1 MVLLSRESMSTPFL
15 GPSSEGPFFVF
26 NFRRRE
32 NNTISSFEPMN
43 NLVAIVGR
51 PNVGKSTMFNR
62 LTETKD
68 AIIDPTSGT
77 TRDRKYGRAE
87 WIGRQFTVIDT
98 GGWIT
103 KSDDAFESAI
113 RAQVQI
119 SIEEAAVIVFMVDSQ
134 TGLTDLDEDIARLL
148 RKSGKEVVLAC
159 NKVDTASHD
168 IFTAE
173 FYKLGLESAVHPVSS
188 SSGYGTGDF
197 LDALVALLP
206 VEPVTEDTGV
216 PKFAVVGKP
225 NVGKST
231 LINTLVGNERN
242 IVTDIAGTTRDS
254 VHTDFNLYGFDFE
267 LIDTAGLRRKKQI
280 EDQLE
285 FYSTVRTIR
294 SIEQSDVCLLLLDA
308 QNGMERQDQ
317 AIFWQVV
324 SSYRGVV
331 ILVNKWDLVEK
342 DTHTM
347 KEFENAVR
355 ERISPF
361 TDVPIIFTSNLTK
374 QRILKAFE
382 VAMEVFENRKRKIS
396 PSQLNDFLLP
406 IMKNQPPPMYK
417 GKMVRIKYVTQ
428 IQSQTPTFAFY
439 CNLPQYVKDP
449 YKRFLE
455 NHIRSEYDLSGVTI
469 RLFFR
474 EK

>member
-1 MVLLSRESMSTPFL
+1 
-15 GPSSEGPFFVF
+15 
-26 NFRRRE
+26 
-32 NNTISSFEPMN
+32 
-43 NLVAIVGR
+43 
-51 PNVGKSTMFNR
+51 
-62 LTETKD
+62 
-68 AIIDPTSGT
+68 
-77 TRDRKYGRAE
+77 
-87 WIGRQFTVIDT
+87 
-98 GGWIT
+98 
-103 KSDDAFESAI
+103 
-113 RAQVQI
+113 
-119 SIEEAAVIVFMVDSQ
+119 
-134 TGLTDLDEDIARLL
+134 
-148 RKSGKEVVLAC
+148 
-159 NKVDTASHD
+159 
-168 IFTAE
+168 
-173 FYKLGLESAVHPVSS
+173 
-188 SSGYGTGDF
+188 
-197 LDALVALLP
+197 
-206 VEPVTEDTGV
+206 
-216 PKFAVVGKP
+216 VVGKP

-231 LINTLVGNERN
+231 LINTLLGNNRN

-324 SSYRGVV
+324 NSYRGVV

-342 DTHTM
+342 DTSTM
-347 KEFENAVR
+347 KEFESAVR
-355 ERISPF
+355 EKIAPF
-361 TDVPIIFTSNLTK
+361 TDVPIVFTSNLTK
-374 QRILKAFE
+374 QRVLKAFE

-396 PSQLNDFLLP
+396 TSQLNDFLLP

-439 CNLPQYVKDP
+439 CNLPQYVKEP

-455 NHIRSEYDLSGVTI
+455 NHIRSEWNLTGVTI

>member
-1 MVLLSRESMSTPFL
+1 
-15 GPSSEGPFFVF
+15 
-26 NFRRRE
+26 
-32 NNTISSFEPMN
+32 MN

-62 LTETKD
+62 LTETMD

-77 TRDRKYGRAE
+77 TRDRKYGKAE
-87 WIGRQFTVIDT
+87 WTGKSFTVIDT

-103 KSDDAFESAI
+103 KSDDTFEAAI

-119 SIEEAAVIVFMVDSQ
+119 SIEEAAVVLFMVDGQ
-134 TGLTDLDEDIARLL
+134 TGVTDLDEDIARML
-148 RKSGKEVVLAC
+148 RKANKPVLMAC
-159 NKVDTASHD
+159 NKVDTAAHD
-168 IFTAE
+168 VLTAD
-173 FYKLGLESAVHPVSS
+173 FYRLGLDTQVHAVSA

-197 LDALVALLP
+197 LDELVSLLP
-206 VEPVTEDTGV
+206 AEEEGIEVKIPR
-216 PKFAVVGKP
+216 FSVVGRP

-231 LINTLVGNERN
+231 LINTLLGKERN

-254 VHTDFNLYGFDFE
+254 VHTNYNLYGFDFE

-294 SIEQSDVCLLLLDA
+294 SIEQSDVCLLLIDA
-308 QNGMERQDQ
+308 QTGMERQDQ

-324 SSYRGVV
+324 NSYRGVV
-331 ILVNKWDLVEK
+331 ILVNKWDLIEK
-342 DTHTM
+342 DHMTM
-347 KEFENAVR
+347 KKVEESIR
-355 ERISPF
+355 ERTAPF
-361 TDVPIIFTSNLTK
+361 TDVPILFTSNLTK

-382 VAMEVFENRKRKIS
+382 VAMEVYDNRKRKIS
-396 PSQLNDFLLP
+396 TSQLNDFLLP
-406 IMKNQPPPMYK
+406 IIQNQPPPMYK

-428 IQSQTPTFAFY
+428 IKSQTPTFAFY

-455 NHIRSEYDLSGVTI
+455 NHIRSEYELSGVTI

>member
-1 MVLLSRESMSTPFL
+1 M
-15 GPSSEGPFFVF
+15 
-26 NFRRRE
+26 
-32 NNTISSFEPMN
+32 
-43 NLVAIVGR
+43 
-51 PNVGKSTMFNR
+51 
-62 LTETKD
+62 
-68 AIIDPTSGT
+68 
-77 TRDRKYGRAE
+77 
-87 WIGRQFTVIDT
+87 
-98 GGWIT
+98 
-103 KSDDAFESAI
+103 
-113 RAQVQI
+113 
-119 SIEEAAVIVFMVDSQ
+119 FMVDSQ

-173 FYKLGLESAVHPVSS
+173 FYKLGLDSAVHPVSS

-231 LINTLVGNERN
+231 LINTLVGTERN

-331 ILVNKWDLVEK
+331 ILVNKWDLIEK

-347 KEFENAVR
+347 KEFENTVR

-396 PSQLNDFLLP
+396 TSQLNDFLLP

-439 CNLPQYVKDP
+439 CNLPCLLYTSDAAD
-449 YKRFLE
+449 E
-455 NHIRSEYDLSGVTI
+455 
-469 RLFFR
+469 
-474 EK
+474 

>member
-1 MVLLSRESMSTPFL
+1 
-15 GPSSEGPFFVF
+15 
-26 NFRRRE
+26 
-32 NNTISSFEPMN
+32 
-43 NLVAIVGR
+43 
-51 PNVGKSTMFNR
+51 
-62 LTETKD
+62 
-68 AIIDPTSGT
+68 
-77 TRDRKYGRAE
+77 
-87 WIGRQFTVIDT
+87 
-98 GGWIT
+98 
-103 KSDDAFESAI
+103 
-113 RAQVQI
+113 
-119 SIEEAAVIVFMVDSQ
+119 
-134 TGLTDLDEDIARLL
+134 
-148 RKSGKEVVLAC
+148 
-159 NKVDTASHD
+159 VDTASHD
-168 IFTAE
+168 GFTSE

-206 VEPVTEDTGV
+206 AEPITEETGV

-324 SSYRGVV
+324 NSYRGVV
-331 ILVNKWDLVEK
+331 ILVNKWDLISK
-342 DTHTM
+342 DTGTM
-347 KEFENAVR
+347 KEFEASIR
-355 ERISPF
+355 EKIAPF
-361 TDVPIIFTSNLTK
+361 TDVPIVFTSNLTK

-396 PSQLNDFLLP
+396 TSQLNDFLLP

-455 NHIRSEYDLSGVTI
+455 NHIRSEYKLSGVTI

>member
-1 MVLLSRESMSTPFL
+1 MPDFQLTNHLRTSHS
-15 GPSSEGPFFVF
+15 F
-26 NFRRRE
+26 NTDR
-32 NNTISSFEPMN
+32 MN
-43 NLVAIVGR
+43 KLVAIVGR

-62 LTETKD
+62 LTETRD

-87 WIGRQFTVIDT
+87 WTGRQFTVIDT

-103 KSDDAFESAI
+103 KSDDTFEAAI

-119 SIEEAAVIVFMVDSQ
+119 SIEEAALILFMVDGQ
-134 TGLTDLDEDIARLL
+134 TGPTDLDEDIARLI
-148 RKSGKEVVLAC
+148 RKSNKPIILAC
-159 NKVDTASHD
+159 NKVDTSAHD
-168 IFTAE
+168 QLTSE
-173 FYKLGLESAVHPVSS
+173 FYRLGLDSDVHAVSA

-197 LDALVALLP
+197 LDVLISMLP
-206 VEPVTEDTGV
+206 DEVEEESGL
-216 PKFAVVGKP
+216 PKFAVVGRP
-225 NVGKST
+225 NVGKSS

-254 VHTDFNLYGFDFE
+254 VHTHFNLYGFDFE

-294 SIEQSDVCLLLLDA
+294 SIEQSDVCLLLIDA

-324 SSYRGVV
+324 HSYRGVV
-331 ILVNKWDLVEK
+331 ILVNKWDLIEK
-342 DTHTM
+342 DHQTM
-347 KEFENAVR
+347 KTFEATIR
-355 ERISPF
+355 ERIAPF
-361 TDVPIIFTSNLTK
+361 TDVPILFTSNLTK

-382 VAMEVFENRKRKIS
+382 AAMEVYENRNYKI
-396 PSQLNDFLLP
+396 PTSQLNDFLLP
-406 IMKNQPPPMYK
+406 IIQNQPPPMYK

-428 IQSQTPTFAFY
+428 IKSQTPTFAFY

-455 NHIRSEYDLSGVTI
+455 NHIRSEWDLSGVTI

>member
-1 MVLLSRESMSTPFL
+1 MRQTEIARNPCPSYLLGVYCGAVHLFPFRTEKLSPPAQMVLLSRESMSTPFL

-361 TDVPIIFTSNLTK
+361 TDVPIISL
-374 QRILKAFE
+374 R
-382 VAMEVFENRKRKIS
+382 IS
-396 PSQLNDFLLP
+396 PNS
-406 IMKNQPPPMYK
+406 
-417 GKMVRIKYVTQ
+417 V
-428 IQSQTPTFAFY
+428 S
-439 CNLPQYVKDP
+439 
-449 YKRFLE
+449 
-455 NHIRSEYDLSGVTI
+455 
-469 RLFFR
+469 
-474 EK
+474 

>member
-1 MVLLSRESMSTPFL
+1 M
-15 GPSSEGPFFVF
+15 
-26 NFRRRE
+26 NRR
-32 NNTISSFEPMN
+32 MN

-51 PNVGKSTMFNR
+51 PNVGKSPLFNR
-62 LTETKD
+62 LTETRD

-77 TRDRKYGRAE
+77 TRDRKYGRTT
-87 WIGRQFTVIDT
+87 WTGRQFTVIDT

-103 KSDDAFESAI
+103 KSDDAFEAAI
-113 RAQVQI
+113 RLQVEV
-119 SIEEAAVIVFMVDSQ
+119 SIEEAALILFMVDVQ
-134 TGLTDLDEDIARLL
+134 TGVTDLDEDIARML
-148 RKSGKEVVLAC
+148 RKSGKPILMAC
-159 NKVDTASHD
+159 NKVDTSAHD
-168 IFTAE
+168 ILASD
-173 FYKLGLESAVHPVSS
+173 FYRLGLDTNIHSISASN
-188 SSGYGTGDF
+188 GYGTGEL
-197 LDALVALLP
+197 LDEMISLLP
-206 VEPVTEDTGV
+206 EELEEDEDRL
-216 PKFAVVGKP
+216 PRFSVVGRP

-231 LINTLVGNERN
+231 LINTLLGRERN

-254 VHTDFNLYGFDFE
+254 VHTHFNMYGFDFE

-294 SIEQSDVCLLLLDA
+294 SIEQSDVCLLLIDA
-308 QNGMERQDQ
+308 QTGMERQDQ

-324 SSYRGVV
+324 NSYRGVV
-331 ILVNKWDLVEK
+331 IVVNKWDLVEK
-342 DTHTM
+342 THKTM
-347 KEFENAVR
+347 AEFEANIR
-355 ERISPF
+355 ERIQPF
-361 TDVPIIFTSNLTK
+361 TDVPILFTSNLTK

-382 VAMEVFENRKRKIS
+382 SALKVHENRGRKVS
-396 PSQLNDFLLP
+396 TSKLNDLLLP
-406 IMKNQPPPMYK
+406 IIEHQPPPMYK

-428 IQSQTPTFAFY
+428 IPSQTPTFAFY

-455 NHIRSEYDLSGVTI
+455 NHIRQAYDLSGVSV

>member
-1 MVLLSRESMSTPFL
+1 
-15 GPSSEGPFFVF
+15 
-26 NFRRRE
+26 
-32 NNTISSFEPMN
+32 
-43 NLVAIVGR
+43 
-51 PNVGKSTMFNR
+51 
-62 LTETKD
+62 
-68 AIIDPTSGT
+68 
-77 TRDRKYGRAE
+77 
-87 WIGRQFTVIDT
+87 
-98 GGWIT
+98 
-103 KSDDAFESAI
+103 
-113 RAQVQI
+113 
-119 SIEEAAVIVFMVDSQ
+119 
-134 TGLTDLDEDIARLL
+134 LL

-159 NKVDTASHD
+159 NKVDTGAHD
-168 IFTAE
+168 VQTAE
-173 FYKLGLESAVHPVSS
+173 FYRLGLDSLVHPVSS

-197 LDALVALLP
+197 LDALVALMP
-206 VEPVTEDTGV
+206 PEPISEESGI
-216 PKFAVVGKP
+216 PKLAVVGKP

-231 LINTLVGNERN
+231 LINTLVGNNRN

-254 VHTDFNLYGFDFE
+254 VHTEFNLYGFDFE

-317 AIFWQVV
+317 AIFWQIV

-342 DTHTM
+342 NTHTM

-355 ERISPF
+355 EKISPF
-361 TDVPIIFTSNLTK
+361 TDVPIVFTSNLTK

-382 VAMEVFENRKRKIS
+382 VAMGVFENRKRKIS
-396 PSQLNDFLLP
+396 TSQLNDFLLP

-439 CNLPQYVKDP
+439 CNLPQYVKEP

-455 NHIRSEYDLSGVTI
+455 NHIRSEWNLSGVTI

>member
-1 MVLLSRESMSTPFL
+1 MRQTEIARNPCPSYLLGVYCGAVHLFPFRTEKLSPPAQMVLLSRESMSTPFL

-32 NNTISSFEPMN
+32 NNTIISFEPMN

-173 FYKLGLESAVHPVSS
+173 FYKLGLDSAVHPVSS

-231 LINTLVGNERN
+231 LINTLVGTERN

-331 ILVNKWDLVEK
+331 ILVNKWDLIEK

-347 KEFENAVR
+347 KEFENTVR
-355 ERISPF
+355 ERHLP
-361 TDVPIIFTSNLTK
+361 VYRCPYHLH
-374 QRILKAFE
+374 FE
-382 VAMEVFENRKRKIS
+382 S
-396 PSQLNDFLLP
+396 
-406 IMKNQPPPMYK
+406 Y
-417 GKMVRIKYVTQ
+417 
-428 IQSQTPTFAFY
+428 QTAYPEG
-439 CNLPQYVKDP
+439 L
-449 YKRFLE
+449 
-455 NHIRSEYDLSGVTI
+455 
-469 RLFFR
+469 
-474 EK
+474 

>member
-1 MVLLSRESMSTPFL
+1 MPDYPISNHLRTSHS
-15 GPSSEGPFFVF
+15 F
-26 NFRRRE
+26 NPGR
-32 NNTISSFEPMN
+32 MN

-87 WIGRQFTVIDT
+87 WTGRQFTVIDT

-103 KSDDAFESAI
+103 KSDDTFEAAI

-119 SIEEAAVIVFMVDSQ
+119 SIEEAALILFMVDGQ
-134 TGLTDLDEDIARLL
+134 TGPTDLDEDIARLI
-148 RKSGKEVVLAC
+148 RKSNKPVMLAC
-159 NKVDTASHD
+159 NKVDTAAHD
-168 IFTAE
+168 QLTSE
-173 FYKLGLESAVHPVSS
+173 FYRLGLDSAVHAVSA

-197 LDALVALLP
+197 LDALVAMLP
-206 VEPVTEDTGV
+206 DEGNEEDSGL
-216 PKFAVVGKP
+216 PKFAVVGRP

-254 VHTDFNLYGFDFE
+254 VHTHFNLYGFDFE

-294 SIEQSDVCLLLLDA
+294 SIEQSDVCLLLIDA

-324 SSYRGVV
+324 NSYRGVV
-331 ILVNKWDLVEK
+331 ILVNKWDLIEK
-342 DTHTM
+342 DHQTM
-347 KEFENAVR
+347 KTFEAAIR
-355 ERISPF
+355 ERIAPF
-361 TDVPIIFTSNLTK
+361 TDVPILFTSNLTK

-382 VAMEVFENRKRKIS
+382 EAMEVYENRNYKI
-396 PSQLNDFLLP
+396 PTSQLNDFLLP
-406 IMKNQPPPMYK
+406 IIQNQPPPMYK

-428 IQSQTPTFAFY
+428 IKSQTPTFAFY
-439 CNLPQYVKDP
+439 CNLPQYIKDP

-455 NHIRSEYDLSGVTI
+455 NHIRSEWDLSGVTI